1 MQYKFLHGEALSLMA
16 ALEDGS
22 VDHIITD
29 PPYSAEV
36 QNNRREFPAVR
47 YKAERHRLRDFNF
60 APLDEGMIGV
70 YARAMARLVRRWVL
84 VFSAV
89 EQTCLWREALE
100 EAGLRYIRTGI
111 WVKDNPPPSFSGD
124 RPGVGYESYV
134 LAHPPGKT
142 RWNGGGKVA
151 VHRALTPID
160 RGGARSE
167 RKVHPAQKPLALME
181 ELVALYTDPD
191 ELILDP
197 FAGVATTGVAA
208 LHLGRRFI
216 GCEIEEVYW
225 QQGKTRLEAAAMRQA
240 LISER

>member
-1 MQYKFLHGEALSLMA
+1 MRYKFLHSEALSLMA
-16 ALEDGS
+16 SLEDGS

-29 PPYSAEV
+29 PPYSAQV
-36 QNNRREFPAVR
+36 QNNRRELPLVR
-47 YKAERHRLRDFNF
+47 YQAEQRRLRDFNF
-60 APLDEGMIGV
+60 APLDEAMVGV

-89 EQTCLWREALE
+89 EHTCLWREALE
-100 EAGLRYIRTGI
+100 EAGLKYIRTGI

-124 RPGVGYESYV
+124 RPGTGYESYV

-160 RGGARSE
+160 RGGVRSE
-167 RKVHPAQKPLALME
+167 RKIHPAQKPLALME
-181 ELVALYTDPD
+181 ELVALYTDPN

-197 FAGVATTGVAA
+197 FAGVATAGVAA
-208 LHLGRRFI
+208 LRLGRRFI
-216 GCEIEEVYW
+216 GCEIEETYW
-225 QQGKTRLEAAAMRQA
+225 RQGRERLEAAAMSQP
-240 LISER
+240 LMV